1 MCEAVENDYLN
12 GKLRKLIANYVHEVT
27 TIVSYVYNVNN
38 NNKMVDSIRDETDI
52 FIKWNHFIHTQENV
66 QTLRNASKGV
76 GGSKV

>member
-12 GKLRKLIANYVHEVT
+12 GKLRKLIANYVYEVT

-52 FIKWNHFIHTQENV
+52 LSNGIC
-66 QTLRNASKGV
+66 S
-76 GGSKV
+76 